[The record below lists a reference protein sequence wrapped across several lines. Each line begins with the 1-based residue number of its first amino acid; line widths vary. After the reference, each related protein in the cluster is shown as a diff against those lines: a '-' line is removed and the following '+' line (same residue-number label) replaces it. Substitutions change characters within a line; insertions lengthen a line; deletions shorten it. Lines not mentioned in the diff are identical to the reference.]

1 MTKKLNLETEEK
13 IKQAAKEIFLQ
24 KGYDWSRT
32 REITE
37 KAWVNLALLNY
48 YFWWKKELFNIIMF
62 ELLED
67 FRDSMFL
74 LLNDKNTNFNE
85 EIRGFCDSYFD
96 NNIMNIKV
104 LPFILDSIRAN
115 IKTVQEKII
124 EDNNI
129 FSKTV
134 FAEQYMQKTWKW
146 INEFK
151 EFFINFMWL
160 ITFPIIWA
168 PILTTF
174 FELNEKQYL
183 EYLKKRKEL
192 ILKIVPSII

>member
-74 LLNDKNTNFNE
+74 LLNDKNTSFDE
-85 EIRGFCDSYFD
+85 KIRGFCNNYFD
-96 NNIMNIKV
+96 NSITNIKV
-104 LPFILDSIRAN
+104 LPFILDSIKGN

>member
-74 LLNDKNTNFNE
+74 LLNDKSTSFNE
-85 EIRGFCDSYFD
+85 KIRGFCDSYFD

-104 LPFILDSIRAN
+104 LPFILDNIRAN

>member
-1 MTKKLNLETEEK
+1 
-13 IKQAAKEIFLQ
+13 
-24 KGYDWSRT
+24 
-32 REITE
+32 
-37 KAWVNLALLNY
+37 
-48 YFWWKKELFNIIMF
+48 
-62 ELLED
+62 
-67 FRDSMFL
+67 
-74 LLNDKNTNFNE
+74 
-85 EIRGFCDSYFD
+85 
-96 NNIMNIKV
+96 
-104 LPFILDSIRAN
+104 
-115 IKTVQEKII
+115 
-124 EDNNI
+124 
-129 FSKTV
+129 
-134 FAEQYMQKTWKW
+134 MQKTWKW

>member
-74 LLNDKNTNFNE
+74 LLNDKNTSFNE
-85 EIRGFCDSYFD
+85 KIRGFCDSYFD
-96 NNIMNIKV
+96 NNITNIKV

-129 FSKTV
+129 FSKTI

>member
-74 LLNDKNTNFNE
+74 LLNDKNTSFNE
-85 EIRGFCDSYFD
+85 KIRGFCDSYFD
-96 NNIMNIKV
+96 NNITNIKV
-104 LPFILDSIRAN
+104 LPFILDNIRAN

-192 ILKIVPSII
+192 I

>member
-74 LLNDKNTNFNE
+74 LLNDKNTSFNE
-85 EIRGFCDSYFD
+85 KIRGFCDSYFD
-96 NNIMNIKV
+96 NNITNIKV
-104 LPFILDSIRAN
+104 LPFILDNIRAN

>member
-74 LLNDKNTNFNE
+74 LLNDKNTSFNE
-85 EIRGFCDSYFD
+85 KIRGFCDSYFD
-96 NNIMNIKV
+96 NNITNIKV

>member
-74 LLNDKNTNFNE
+74 LLNDKNTSFNE
-85 EIRGFCDSYFD
+85 KIRGFCDSYVD
-96 NNIMNIKV
+96 NNITNIKV
-104 LPFILDSIRAN
+104 LPFILDNIRAN

>member
-74 LLNDKNTNFNE
+74 LLNDKNTSFNE
-85 EIRGFCDSYFD
+85 KIRGFCDSYFD

-104 LPFILDSIRAN
+104 LPFILDNIRAN

>member
-74 LLNDKNTNFNE
+74 LLNDKNTSFNE
-85 EIRGFCDSYFD
+85 KIRGFCDSYFD

>member
-74 LLNDKNTNFNE
+74 LLNDENTSFDE
-85 EIRGFCDSYFD
+85 KIRGFCDSYFD
-96 NNIMNIKV
+96 NNITNIKV
-104 LPFILDSIRAN
+104 LPFILESIRAN

-129 FSKTV
+129 FSKTI

>member
-74 LLNDKNTNFNE
+74 LLNDKNTSFNE
-85 EIRGFCDSYFD
+85 KIRGFCDSYFD
-96 NNIMNIKV
+96 NNITNIKV
-104 LPFILDSIRAN
+104 LPFILDNIRAN

-134 FAEQYMQKTWKW
+134 FAEQYMQKTWK
-146 INEFK
+146 
-151 EFFINFMWL
+151 
-160 ITFPIIWA
+160 
-168 PILTTF
+168 
-174 FELNEKQYL
+174 
-183 EYLKKRKEL
+183 
-192 ILKIVPSII
+192 

>member
-24 KGYDWSRT
+24 KGYDGSRT

-74 LLNDKNTNFNE
+74 LLNDKNTSFNE
-85 EIRGFCDSYFD
+85 KIRGFCDSYFD
-96 NNIMNIKV
+96 NNITNIKI

>member
-1 MTKKLNLETEEK
+1 
-13 IKQAAKEIFLQ
+13 
-24 KGYDWSRT
+24 
-32 REITE
+32 
-37 KAWVNLALLNY
+37 
-48 YFWWKKELFNIIMF
+48 MF

-74 LLNDKNTNFNE
+74 LLNDKNTSFNE
-85 EIRGFCDSYFD
+85 KIRGFCDSYFD

-134 FAEQYMQKTWKW
+134 FAEQYMQKT
-146 INEFK
+146 
-151 EFFINFMWL
+151 
-160 ITFPIIWA
+160 
-168 PILTTF
+168 
-174 FELNEKQYL
+174 
-183 EYLKKRKEL
+183 
-192 ILKIVPSII
+192 

>member
-74 LLNDKNTNFNE
+74 LLNDKNTSFNE
-85 EIRGFCDSYFD
+85 KIRGFCDSYFD

-104 LPFILDSIRAN
+104 LPFILDSIREN

>member
-74 LLNDKNTNFNE
+74 LLNNKNTSFNE
-85 EIRGFCDSYFD
+85 KIRGFCDSYFD
-96 NNIMNIKV
+96 NNITNIKV
-104 LPFILDSIRAN
+104 LPFILDNIRAN

-134 FAEQYMQKTWKW
+134 FAEQDMQKTWKW

>member
-74 LLNDKNTNFNE
+74 LLNDKNTSFNE
-85 EIRGFCDSYFD
+85 KIRGFCDSYFD
-96 NNIMNIKV
+96 NNIMNIKI
-104 LPFILDSIRAN
+104 LPFILDNIRAN

>member
-74 LLNDKNTNFNE
+74 LLNDKNTSFNE
-85 EIRGFCDSYFD
+85 KIRGFCDSYFD
-96 NNIMNIKV
+96 NNITNIKV
-104 LPFILDSIRAN
+104 LPFILDNIRAN

-192 ILKIVPSII
+192 ILKIVPNII

>member
-74 LLNDKNTNFNE
+74 LLNDENTSFDE
-85 EIRGFCDSYFD
+85 KIRGFCDSYFD
-96 NNIMNIKV
+96 NNITNIKV
-104 LPFILDSIRAN
+104 LPFILESIRAN

-183 EYLKKRKEL
+183 EYIKKRKEL

>member
-74 LLNDKNTNFNE
+74 LLNDKNTSFNE
-85 EIRGFCDSYFD
+85 KIRGFCDSYFD

-104 LPFILDSIRAN
+104 LPFILDNIRAN

-134 FAEQYMQKTWKW
+134 FAEQYMQKTRKW

>member
-74 LLNDKNTNFNE
+74 LLNDKNTSFNE
-85 EIRGFCDSYFD
+85 KIRGFCDSYVD
-96 NNIMNIKV
+96 NNITNIKV
-104 LPFILDSIRAN
+104 LPFILDNIRAN

-183 EYLKKRKEL
+183 EYLKKKKEL

>member
-48 YFWWKKELFNIIMF
+48 YFWWKKELMF

-74 LLNDKNTNFNE
+74 LLNDKNTSFNE
-85 EIRGFCDSYFD
+85 KIRGFCDSYVD
-96 NNIMNIKV
+96 NNITNIKV
-104 LPFILDSIRAN
+104 LPFILDNIRAN

>member
-74 LLNDKNTNFNE
+74 LLNDKNTSFNE
-85 EIRGFCDSYFD
+85 KIRGFCDSYFD
-96 NNIMNIKV
+96 NNITNIKV
-104 LPFILDSIRAN
+104 LPFILDNIRAN

-192 ILKIVPSII
+192 ILKIAPSII

>member
-74 LLNDKNTNFNE
+74 LLNDKNTSFNE
-85 EIRGFCDSYFD
+85 KIRGFCDSYFD
-96 NNIMNIKV
+96 NNITNIKV
-104 LPFILDSIRAN
+104 LPFILDNIRTN

>member
-74 LLNDKNTNFNE
+74 LLNDKNTSFNE
-85 EIRGFCDSYFD
+85 KIRGFCDSYFD
-96 NNIMNIKV
+96 NNITNIKV
-104 LPFILDSIRAN
+104 LPFILDNIRAN

-160 ITFPIIWA
+160 ITFPII
-168 PILTTF
+168 
-174 FELNEKQYL
+174 
-183 EYLKKRKEL
+183 
-192 ILKIVPSII
+192 

>member
-74 LLNDKNTNFNE
+74 LLNDKNTSFNE
-85 EIRGFCDSYFD
+85 KIRGFCDSYFD
-96 NNIMNIKV
+96 NSIMNIKV
-104 LPFILDSIRAN
+104 LPFILDNIRAN

>member
-74 LLNDKNTNFNE
+74 LLNNKNTSFNE
-85 EIRGFCDSYFD
+85 KIRGFCDSYFD
-96 NNIMNIKV
+96 NNITNIKV
-104 LPFILDSIRAN
+104 LPFILDNIRAN

>member
-48 YFWWKKELFNIIMF
+48 YFWWKRELFNIIMF

-74 LLNDKNTNFNE
+74 LLNDKNTSFNE
-85 EIRGFCDSYFD
+85 KIRGFCDSYFD